1 MNTRLY
7 QKDFI
12 TTPDWTVEDLNT
24 MIDLAFKLKG
34 DFATGVL
41 HDHILR
47 AKTLYMLFF
56 EESTRTRN
64 SFETGMTQLGGHA
77 IWLTP
82 KATQIGHGENA
93 KDTGMVLSSYGNGIA
108 IRDCRTGVGNQ
119 YLYEMAQYADAPI
132 INMQD
137 DVDHP
142 CQAMADLFTLMEL
155 FGRDLRG
162 RKFVVSWTY
171 APKYV
176 RPLSVPQSLVWLMPR
191 FGMDVTVAYPKGY
204 HMMPEVMAKARQF
217 ADEAGTT
224 LTETNDM
231 DEAFEGADFLY
242 PEILGPDHGDRGRA
256 RSRGDGG
263 AEHRLARDAG
273 EDGAGEEARGLH
285 ALHAHRPRPRGG
297 RRCHRRPAVDHLQ
310 AGGEPAAHPEGA
322 DGADD
327 DGAGLA
333 LRRLIMGIDVIR
345 ATCCVNYSGGLRFL
359 YTSHGSRSTGHVA
372 RVRSTFIHGKRYMI
386 LDTVIRG
393 GTLLTPSGPIRAD
406 LGIAGEHIAAIG
418 HDLAGGRVIDATGKL
433 VLPGA
438 IDPHVHLQMPAGAVT
453 SSDNWRSGTIAAAC
467 GGTTTVIDFV
477 EPEPADVRRGEV
489 ASPLRDALAARRAE
503 ADGHAVIDFGLHM
516 TLVDASPATLA
527 EIPAVIEAGC
537 TSFKTYL
544 TYAGFKLEDD
554 AFIAALAAVG
564 QGRRDRARS
573 C

>member
-108 IRDCRTGVGNQ
+108 IRDCRTGIGNK

-204 HMMPEVMAKARQF
+204 HLMPEVMEKARQF
-217 ADEAGTT
+217 ADEAGTK
-224 LTETNDM
+224 LVETNDM
-231 DEAFEGADFLY
+231 DEAFKDADFLY
-242 PEILGPDHGDRGRA
+242 PKSWGPIMVTEDEPEVEAMAAQNTGWRVTQEKMALAKKHAVYMHCMPIDRG
-256 RSRGDGG
+256 
-263 AEHRLARDAG
+263 H
-273 EDGAGEEARGLH
+273 
-285 ALHAHRPRPRGG
+285 
-297 RRCHRRPAVDHLQ
+297 
-310 AGGEPAAHPEGA
+310 
-322 DGADD
+322 
-327 DGAGLA
+327 
-333 LRRLIMGIDVIR
+333 
-345 ATCCVNYSGGLRFL
+345 
-359 YTSHGSRSTGHVA
+359 
-372 RVRSTFIHGKRYMI
+372 
-386 LDTVIRG
+386 
-393 GTLLTPSGPIRAD
+393 
-406 LGIAGEHIAAIG
+406 
-418 HDLAGGRVIDATGKL
+418 
-433 VLPGA
+433 
-438 IDPHVHLQMPAGAVT
+438 
-453 SSDNWRSGTIAAAC
+453 
-467 GGTTTVIDFV
+467 
-477 EPEPADVRRGEV
+477 
-489 ASPLRDALAARRAE
+489 E
-503 ADGHAVIDFGLHM
+503 ADGDVIDGPQSIIYKQAENRLHIQKALMALTM
-516 TLVDASPATLA
+516 TA
-527 EIPAVIEAGC
+527 
-537 TSFKTYL
+537 
-544 TYAGFKLEDD
+544 
-554 AFIAALAAVG
+554 
-564 QGRRDRARS
+564 RA
-573 C
+573 

>member
-108 IRDCRTGVGNQ
+108 IRDCRTGIGNK

-191 FGMDVTVAYPKGY
+191 FGMDVT
-204 HMMPEVMAKARQF
+204 
-217 ADEAGTT
+217 
-224 LTETNDM
+224 
-231 DEAFEGADFLY
+231 
-242 PEILGPDHGDRGRA
+242 
-256 RSRGDGG
+256 
-263 AEHRLARDAG
+263 
-273 EDGAGEEARGLH
+273 RGLS
-285 ALHAHRPRPRGG
+285 
-297 RRCHRRPAVDHLQ
+297 
-310 AGGEPAAHPEGA
+310 EG
-322 DGADD
+322 
-327 DGAGLA
+327 L
-333 LRRLIMGIDVIR
+333 
-345 ATCCVNYSGGLRFL
+345 
-359 YTSHGSRSTGHVA
+359 SH
-372 RVRSTFIHGKRYMI
+372 
-386 LDTVIRG
+386 
-393 GTLLTPSGPIRAD
+393 
-406 LGIAGEHIAAIG
+406 
-418 HDLAGGRVIDATGKL
+418 DA
-433 VLPGA
+433 
-438 IDPHVHLQMPAGAVT
+438 
-453 SSDNWRSGTIAAAC
+453 
-467 GGTTTVIDFV
+467 
-477 EPEPADVRRGEV
+477 
-489 ASPLRDALAARRAE
+489 
-503 ADGHAVIDFGLHM
+503 
-516 TLVDASPATLA
+516 
-527 EIPAVIEAGC
+527 
-537 TSFKTYL
+537 
-544 TYAGFKLEDD
+544 
-554 AFIAALAAVG
+554 
-564 QGRRDRARS
+564 
-573 C
+573 